1 MPGECTLPPSELE
14 RLSRID
20 QRIVAA
26 AKDIKVLSR
35 LSWPAEVRIR
45 FLEDFAA
52 GNPVLP
58 SIEYQAN
65 DLDGTIS
72 DLAAICRELEGDD
85 NPLSEFLFNTASS
98 YVDLCRLLQNAGTH
112 DMLEHSLA
120 LYGGPRDPLSG
131 GHLHS
136 LEAAEHF
143 LKVGEEYYKSSRLAD
158 SDYCLPAPI
167 IQKEMTKRLEDVFEA
182 DVVKVV
188 IDPEMASKAAAGATQ
203 IRLREGTCFSEYDLE
218 QLLQHEAFVHSL
230 TALNGRAQAKF
241 KTLSLGAPRTTG
253 AQEGLATFSE
263 LVTGAI
269 DISRMERIA
278 LRVVAIDMAL
288 NGADFIEVFRYFINV
303 GQSALESFS
312 SAMRIFR
319 GAPLTGGAAFTKDT
333 VYLHGLMEVHT
344 FFRWAMHH
352 QRLNLCRHF
361 FSGRM
366 TIRDVIQLE
375 HLFED
380 GTLSGPRY
388 LPPWMVRT
396 NGLAGYL
403 AFSVFA
409 NRISISELGEE
420 HKFDCVSDMEM

>member
-1 MPGECTLPPSELE
+1 LE
-14 RLSRID
+14 RLSRLD
-20 QRIVAA
+20 RRIVAA

-35 LSWPAEVRIR
+35 LSWPAEVRTR
-45 FLEDFAA
+45 FLEGYAA

-58 SIEYQAN
+58 AIDYPGN
-65 DLDGTIS
+65 DLDETIS
-72 DLAAICRELEGDD
+72 NLAAVCGQLEGDD
-85 NPLSEFLFNTASS
+85 HPLPAFLLSTANS
-98 YVDLCRLLQNAGTH
+98 YITLCRLLQNAGTRG
-112 DMLEHSLA
+112 MLEHSLA

-131 GHLHS
+131 GQLHS

-143 LKVGEEYYKSSRLAD
+143 LEVGEEYYKSSRLAD
-158 SDYCLPAPI
+158 SDYCLSARI
-167 IQKEMTKRLEDVFEA
+167 IQSEMSKRLEEVFEA
-182 DVVKVV
+182 GVVKVV
-188 IDPEMASKAAAGATQ
+188 IDPKMASKAAAGATQ
-203 IRLREGTCFSEYDLE
+203 IRLRDGTCFSEYDLE

-230 TALNGRAQAKF
+230 TALNGRAQTQF
-241 KTLSLGAPRTTG
+241 KSLSLGAPRTTG

-288 NGADFIEVFRYFINV
+288 SGADFIEVFRYFINV
-303 GQSALESFS
+303 GQSELESFS

-352 QRLNLCRHF
+352 QRLSLCRHF

-366 TIRDVIQLE
+366 TISDVIQLE

-420 HKFDCVSDMEM
+420 HKFDRVSDMEI